1 MNVQLEVTALLGV
14 PHLLH
19 ALLELTTNRSSD
31 QFFQIVFHVNQES
44 IVLELVSLLSQEI
57 AQAVTTVQEDH
68 QVLPLQEQ
76 QLKEV
81 SAR

>member
-14 PHLLH
+14 PYLLH